1 MERPEASH
9 SRANIPVTRI
19 HPNDLKVLENVLKMY
34 LLYLRRSYEEEAR
47 IQRTQRLH
55 RRLKQLLASPQSM
68 EGACIPFTEQE
79 LRTINEALSG
89 YTNMICY
96 MIVPSPQRTEV
107 LEALQGLQQQFTAM
121 LSAYLN

>member
-1 MERPEASH
+1 MMERSEISH
-9 SRANIPVTRI
+9 ANIPATGI

-34 LLYLRRSYEEEAR
+34 LLYLRRSHDEETR

-55 RRLKQLLASPQSM
+55 RRLKQLLVSLQSM
-68 EGACIPFTEQE
+68 EGACLWFTEQE

-89 YTNMICY
+89 YMAMLHQI
-96 MIVPSPQRTEV
+96 IVPSPQRTEV
-107 LEALQGLQQQFTAM
+107 LEALQDLQQQFAAM